1 MKGKPGQLT
10 RYEDAAGRALA
21 DRYESIDPDALHA
34 WFAHHLPPPPA
45 AVLDVGAGSGRDAAW
60 FAARGYEVVAVDP
73 SATMLRE
80 AQHRHPT
87 PRVTWIRDCLPSLGH
102 VVGRGLSYDVILLN
116 AVWMHVHPDERQR
129 AFRKLI
135 SVLKPGGLIV
145 FALRVG
151 GNDAADGM
159 HPSSPAEIESLARR
173 HGAMA
178 LSGNTTPDSMGRSGI
193 RWEQVALQLPDDGT
207 GALPLLRH
215 IILNDRKSSTYK
227 LGLLR
232 AVARAADSAPG
243 MAHHADDDT
252 VTVPLGLV
260 ALNWLRLYKSLVD
273 AGLPQRPGSDGLTN
287 LGFVKQGWRDIR
299 DLPPFDLRV
308 GQTFSD
314 SRARGLHQ
322 ALRDAVDTLVK
333 MPIHFMTLPGSDE
346 QVFEARKARVGTAP
360 DSVLV
365 DREYLARFGDL
376 RIPVHL
382 WNSLM
387 RHDAWIEPALV
398 AEWMKLMTDW
408 ATTQG
413 NELDHRRVEAAMRWS
428 DPDRDVKYARK
439 ISQQLLAN
447 DDLYCVWTG
456 RRLDDRRLNID
467 HCMPWAAWPCD
478 ALWNL
483 LPTDKHVNQRQKR
496 ARLPSADALDDA
508 RDRICTWW
516 QEGYVKR
523 ASDRFFA
530 EARSSLMLDPS
541 GIADADKVFEGLQGR
556 RQMLRTE
563 YRIEEWAPPAFSP

>member
-1 MKGKPGQLT
+1 MTGTPGQLA

-21 DRYESIDPDALHA
+21 ERYESINPDAIHA
-34 WFAHHLPPPPA
+34 WFADHLPPPPA

-60 FAARGYEVVAVDP
+60 YAAKGYEVVAVDP
-73 SATMLRE
+73 SETMLAE
-80 AQHRHPT
+80 ARRRHPT
-87 PRVTWIRDCLPSLGH
+87 PRISWIRDGLPSLNRT
-102 VVGRGLSYDVILLN
+102 VGRGLSYDIILLN
-116 AVWMHVHPDERQR
+116 AVWMHVHPDDRQR

-135 SVLKPGGLIV
+135 GLLKPGGLIV
-145 FALRVG
+145 FSLRVG
-151 GNDAADGM
+151 GNDSDDGM
-159 HPSSPAEIESLARR
+159 FPSSAAEVEALARR
-173 HGAMA
+173 HGAMS
-178 LSGNTTPDSMGRSGI
+178 LSGRTTPDSFGRPGI

-232 AVARAADSAPG
+232 AVARTADSAPG
-243 MAHHADDDT
+243 MARHMDDDT

-260 ALNWLRLYKSLVD
+260 ALNWLRLYKSLIE
-273 AGLPQRPGSDGLTN
+273 AGLPQRPGNDGLTN
-287 LGFVKQGWRDIR
+287 LGFVKQGWRAIS
-299 DLPPFDLRV
+299 DLPAFDLRV
-308 GQTFSD
+308 GQRVSG
-314 SRARGLHQ
+314 SHARGLHQ
-322 ALRDAVDTLVK
+322 ALRDTVGTLVR
-333 MPIHFMTLPGSDE
+333 MPIHYMTLPGSDE
-346 QVFEARKARVGTAP
+346 QVFEARPARAGAAP
-360 DSVLV
+360 HSVLV
-365 DREYLARFGDL
+365 DREYLAGFGAL

-387 RHDAWIEPALV
+387 RHDAWIEPALI

-413 NELDHRRVEAAMRWS
+413 RELDHRRVEAAMRWS
-428 DPDRDVKYARK
+428 DPDRDVGFARK
-439 ISQQLLAN
+439 ISQQLLESG
-447 DDLYCVWTG
+447 DLYCVWTG
-456 RRLDDRRLNID
+456 RKLDRKRLNID

-483 LPTDKHVNQRQKR
+483 LPTDRRVNQHQKR

-516 QEGYVKR
+516 QDGYVKR

-541 GIADADKVFEGLQGR
+541 GIADADEVFEGLQGR
-556 RQMLRTE
+556 RQMLRAE
-563 YRIEEWAPPAFSP
+563 HRLEEWTPP

>member
-1 MKGKPGQLT
+1 MTGAPGQLT
-10 RYEDAAGRALA
+10 RYEGAAGRGLA
-21 DRYESIDPDALHA
+21 ERYESIDPDATHA
-34 WFAHHLPPPPA
+34 WFADHLPPPPA

-60 FAARGYEVVAVDP
+60 FAARGYEVVAVEP
-73 SATMLRE
+73 SETMRAE
-80 AQHRHPT
+80 ARRRHPT
-87 PRVTWIRDCLPSLGH
+87 SRVSWIRDSLPSLDRT
-102 VVGRGLSYDVILLN
+102 VRRGLSYDIILLN

-135 SVLKPGGLIV
+135 SLLKPGGLII

-151 GNDAADGM
+151 GSDDADGM
-159 HPSSPAEIESLARR
+159 FPSSAAEVESLARR

-178 LSGNTTPDSMGRSGI
+178 LPGNTTPDSFGRPGI
-193 RWEQVALQLPDDGT
+193 HWEQVALQLPDDGT

-243 MAHHADDDT
+243 MAHHPDDDT

-260 ALNWLRLYKSLVD
+260 ALNWLRLYKSLLE
-273 AGLPQRPGSDGLTN
+273 AGLPQRPGNDGLTN
-287 LGFVKQGWRDIR
+287 LGFVRQGWRAIS
-299 DLPPFDLRV
+299 DLPAFDLRV
-308 GQTFSD
+308 GQCFSG

-322 ALRDAVDTLVK
+322 ALRDAVATLVR
-333 MPIHFMTLPGSDE
+333 MPIHYMTLPGSDE
-346 QVFEARKARVGTAP
+346 QVFEARQTRAGTAP
-360 DSVLV
+360 RSVLI
-365 DREYLARFGDL
+365 DREYLAQFGEL

-387 RHDAWIEPALV
+387 RHDAWIEPALI
-398 AEWMKLMTDW
+398 AEWMKLMTEW
-408 ATTQG
+408 AATQG
-413 NELDHRRVEAAMRWS
+413 RALDHRRVEDAMRWS
-428 DPDRDVKYARK
+428 DPDREVGFARK
-439 ISQQLLAN
+439 ISQQLLDN
-447 DDLYCVWTG
+447 GVLYCVWTG
-456 RRLDDRRLNID
+456 RRLDRKRLNID

-483 LPTDKHVNQRQKR
+483 LPTDRRVNQQQKR
-496 ARLPSADALDDA
+496 ARLPSAVALDDA

-516 QEGYVKR
+516 QDGYVKR

-541 GIADADKVFEGLQGR
+541 EIADADKVFEGLQGR

-563 YRIEEWAPPAFSP
+563 HRIEEWAPP

>member
-1 MKGKPGQLT
+1 MTGAPGQLT
-10 RYEDAAGRALA
+10 RYEGAAGRTLA
-21 DRYESIDPDALHA
+21 ERYDSIDPDALHA
-34 WFAHHLPPPPA
+34 WFADHLPPPPA

-73 SATMLRE
+73 SKTMLAE
-80 AQHRHPT
+80 ARQRHPT
-87 PRVTWIRDCLPSLGH
+87 PRVSWIRDSLPSLNR
-102 VVGRGLSYDVILLN
+102 VVGRGLSYDIILLN

-135 SVLKPGGLIV
+135 SLLKPGGLII

-151 GNDAADGM
+151 GNDADDGM
-159 HPSSPAEIESLARR
+159 FPSSASEVESLARR
-173 HGAMA
+173 YGAMA
-178 LSGNTTPDSMGRSGI
+178 LPGSTTPDSFGRPGI
-193 RWEQVALQLPDDGT
+193 KWEQVALQLPDDGT

-232 AVARAADSAPG
+232 AVARTADSAPG
-243 MAHHADDDT
+243 MAHHRDDKA

-260 ALNWLRLYKSLVD
+260 ALNWLRLYKSLVE
-273 AGLPQRPGSDGLTN
+273 AGLPQRPGNDGLTN
-287 LGFVKQGWRDIR
+287 LGFVRQGWRAIS
-299 DLPPFDLRV
+299 DLPAFDLRV
-308 GQTFSD
+308 GQSFSG
-314 SRARGLHQ
+314 AHALGLHQ
-322 ALRDAVDTLVK
+322 ALRDAVATLVR
-333 MPIHFMTLPGSDE
+333 MPVHYMTLPGSGK
-346 QVFEARKARVGTAP
+346 QVFEAHPSRAGAAP
-360 DSVLV
+360 RSMLV
-365 DREYLARFGDL
+365 DREYLAQFGDL

-387 RHDAWIEPALV
+387 RHDAWIEPALI

-413 NELDHRRVEAAMRWS
+413 RELDHRRVEAAMRWS
-428 DPDRDVKYARK
+428 DPERDVGFARRV
-439 ISQQLLAN
+439 SHELFEEGRLH
-447 DDLYCVWTG
+447 CVWTG
-456 RRLDDRRLNID
+456 RRLDRKRLNID

-483 LPTDKHVNQRQKR
+483 LPTDRRVNQHQKR

-516 QEGYVKR
+516 QDGYVKR

-530 EARSSLMLDPS
+530 EARASLMLDPS
-541 GIADADKVFEGLQGR
+541 AIADADKVFDGLQGR

-563 YRIEEWAPPAFSP
+563 YRIEEWTPP